1 MLYTKPMIELVMQ
14 IRKWMPSE
22 LKPDVKLAN
31 PNLFNI
37 LAQHYHNNCEVLTK
51 ALIKELFSLAGEN
64 WPELLTSQAAPKPK
78 SRIKVYRGQ
87 TTLEA
92 KPAQITKDTNTP
104 TKSTRFY
111 RGVAIT
117 N

>member
-31 PNLFNI
+31 PNLFNV
-37 LAQHYHNNCEVLTK
+37 LAQHYHNNCEVITK
-51 ALIKELFSLAGEN
+51 ALIKELFSLAGGN
-64 WPELLTSQAAPKPK
+64 WPVLLQTQAAVKPK

-87 TTLEA
+87 TTLED
-92 KPAQITKDTNTP
+92 KPAELTLNKNTANKP
-104 TKSTRFY
+104 KRMY
-111 RGVAIT
+111 RGVVIQD
-117 N
+117 

>member
-1 MLYTKPMIELVMQ
+1 MQ

-22 LKPDVKLAN
+22 LKPHIKLAN

-37 LAQHYHNNCEVLTK
+37 LAEHYHDSCEVLTN
-51 ALIKELFSLAGEN
+51 ALIKELFSIAGED
-64 WPELLTSQAAPKPK
+64 WSELLNSQEAPQPK
-78 SRIKVYRGQ
+78 SRIKVYRGK